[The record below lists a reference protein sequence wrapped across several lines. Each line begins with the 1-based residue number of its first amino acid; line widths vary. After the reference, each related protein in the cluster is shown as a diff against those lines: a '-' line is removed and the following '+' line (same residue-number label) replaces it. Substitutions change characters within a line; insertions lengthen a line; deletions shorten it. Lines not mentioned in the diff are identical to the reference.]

1 MPERSTENDLK
12 SWVTN
17 NLPKIADDAR
27 KRIIRCRDDGQ
38 LYSAVIG
45 MSLAVKSDV
54 EFPDYQ
60 IDNFVKIATD
70 LDWTSESIREVEH
83 GLSQGRRGAMPGQ

>member
-1 MPERSTENDLK
+1 MSEPFTENKLK
-12 SWVTN
+12 SWITS
-17 NLPKIADDAR
+17 NLPKVADDDR
-27 KRIIRCRDDGQ
+27 RGVIRCRDDGQ

-45 MSLAVKSDV
+45 MSLAVKNNV

-70 LDWTSESIREVEH
+70 LEWTSASIREVEH